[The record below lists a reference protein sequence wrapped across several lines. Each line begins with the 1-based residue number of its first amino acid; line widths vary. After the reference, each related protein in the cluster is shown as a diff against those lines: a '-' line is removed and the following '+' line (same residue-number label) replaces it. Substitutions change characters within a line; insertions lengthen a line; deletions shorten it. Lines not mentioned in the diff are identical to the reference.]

1 MSEKSLWCYPG
12 GICWK
17 SGLRN
22 LPFSRAPGKVVHE
35 VVSHLKQCNKTV
47 QRWWQSLC
55 SFHSTGAWLWKSW
68 VPCRSMVLGLPEYSK
83 WTLGMCRR
91 SLPSEHIRSRAL
103 KPFPPAVS
111 SSCLCLQEFDIAA
124 VDSGKYLKG
133 PDPFSQSR
141 QKKNLDLRDSNI
153 WQALKGWRI
162 RNGKSLLGPDKEIDC
177 A

>member
-1 MSEKSLWCYPG
+1 MSEQSLWCYLG

-47 QRWWQSLC
+47 QRWGQSLC
-55 SFHSTGAWLWKSW
+55 SWPLYRSLALEELGTLQEHGA
-68 VPCRSMVLGLPEYSK
+68 RSCLSYSN

-91 SLPSEHIRSRAL
+91 SLPSEHIKTRMQT
-103 KPFPPAVS
+103 PFPLQCPSSVS
-111 SSCLCLQEFDIAA
+111 AYKVWRCT

-141 QKKNLDLRDSNI
+141 QKERIWTWETVIYDRHWKGEEFMIGNL
-153 WQALKGWRI
+153 
-162 RNGKSLLGPDKEIDC
+162 C
-177 A
+177 